1 MAPDV
6 LDGNQGPLGDP
17 EQREPIEPSR
27 VHHYLEVAHEG
38 LEGYVVDRSIRQPV
52 PPRVV
57 ADEGVVTG
65 QLAIQMSPDR
75 ALEVEL
81 EMREPVPGPYQGRP
95 LAERR
100 VGDLDSVRRGAEA
113 DLLRERAG
121 RRSAGPAASSA
132 IHRRDRKGVDRPR
145 DVLQRFRSEGVEL

>member
-81 EMREPVPGPYQGRP
+81 EMREPVSRPYQWWP
-95 LAERR
+95 LADHG
-100 VGDLDSVRRGAEA
+100 VGDLDAIRRGAEP
-113 DLLRERAG
+113 DVLREGAG
-121 RRSAGPAASSA
+121 HGSAASAASA
-132 IHRRDRKGVDRPR
+132 TIGRRDR
-145 DVLQRFRSEGVEL
+145 E